1 MPVDKLVLES
11 GFPVMLCPLG
21 CGSDHNLNKFVF
33 TCQGCVMELGR
44 TMQTKDLDSM
54 MPNLVKTWERDKNEK
69 MRDKSD
75 AILLRVCKDK
85 NAVQHLQANVSELQ
99 LKLEAQDLEMKASK
113 AKVSELEAQLH
124 ATKLE
129 EAKTVEVKAVEVKGK
144 FSFYDITLE

>member
-1 MPVDKLVLES
+1 
-11 GFPVMLCPLG
+11 
-21 CGSDHNLNKFVF
+21 
-33 TCQGCVMELGR
+33 MELGR